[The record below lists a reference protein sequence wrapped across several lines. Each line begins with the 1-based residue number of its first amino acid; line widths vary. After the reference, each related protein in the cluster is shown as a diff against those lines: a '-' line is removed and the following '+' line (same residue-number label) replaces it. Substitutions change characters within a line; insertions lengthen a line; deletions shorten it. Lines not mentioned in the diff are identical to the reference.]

1 MSRTKN
7 VQNALIQA
15 LYTAINGQY
24 PIKLPNQPF
33 TTPNGVWLRFTYLPN
48 QPAQIALG
56 SSGLDRITGVFQIDV
71 FAPKSSGRNTSITI
85 VDNLS
90 SSAFK
95 SGVRYTVTGG
105 EVLIRSSGYGG
116 DREESNWYQSI
127 INVEFIADLVR

>member
-71 FAPKSSGRNTSITI
+71 FAPKASGRNTSITI